1 MDDVTVRPELIERL
15 GALAH
20 EMDASAEELQAA
32 AREWAEISAAL
43 AEADAEVAAGADHP
57 QGDFPAVGDENLTE
71 HAGSGRGEWTVDS
84 GQWTEKTGAQRR
96 VPNRPLST
104 VH

>member
-1 MDDVTVRPELIERL
+1 MSPKDTLTDDVTVRPELIERL

-43 AEADAEVAAGADHP
+43 AEADAEIAAGAPLHDAEEVFAEL
-57 QGDFPAVGDENLTE
+57 DAILRERFA
-71 HAGSGRGEWTVDS
+71 SS
-84 GQWTEKTGAQRR
+84 EK
-96 VPNRPLST
+96 
-104 VH
+104 